1 MHLILKG
8 LSRTIFVMRM
18 ILRLV
23 VCVAL
28 TGACILVQA
37 QESSG
42 TITEKWRCFG
52 EFDFDKKAAL
62 VKLTRVTKDGE
73 RSGFGEV
80 LVAGVTHKA
89 LFRVEGLNRRW
100 DFGEELRTGSY
111 SYSFVIFPGGGG
123 AYYDFSAVE
132 YGVETKPKQVFRCV
146 SP

>member
-1 MHLILKG
+1 
-8 LSRTIFVMRM
+8 MRI

-28 TGACILVQA
+28 MGACIFVQT

-42 TITEKWRCFG
+42 TTTEKWRCFG
-52 EFDFDKKAAL
+52 QFDFDKKTTL
-62 VKLTRVTKDGE
+62 VKLTRVTENGE
-73 RSGFGEV
+73 KFGFGEV
-80 LVAGVTHKA
+80 AVAGVTHKA
-89 LFRVEGLNRRW
+89 LFQVEGLNRRW
-100 DFGEELRTGSY
+100 DFGKEPTGSY
-111 SYSFVIFPGGGG
+111 SYSFVIFPSGGG